1 MPEKLPTIVIVGRP
15 NVGKSTLFNRIV
27 GRRIAVVEDDPG
39 ITRDRL
45 YAEAKHYLHKF
56 QVVDTGGILFGDD
69 DPLVEQIRLQ
79 AEVALAEADVV
90 LFVVDVLQGV
100 TGGDI
105 DLANRLR
112 GSKIPLYV
120 VATKSDNNKRGEMS
134 SEFYELG
141 LGEVIPVS
149 GLNGHGLS
157 DLLDLVC
164 THFPKQDELVEA
176 EEELKLAI
184 VGRPNVGKSSILN
197 AFTGERRS
205 IVSNI
210 PGTTRDAIDMLVEY
224 KCEQVRLIDTAG
236 LRRRGKIQGSV
247 EYYMALRSTQ
257 AVERAEAVLVLVD
270 GQEGL
275 TDGDKR
281 TMKLAHD
288 EGRALVVAVNKWDT
302 KEPPNGECGKMTPL
316 KKDFVKIIRDQI
328 PEISYAPISFTS
340 AQESAGLERV
350 LDNVLLAV
358 DSWSFRI
365 PTGPLNRLFQDAL
378 FERPYTTKGKVL
390 KIYYVT
396 QVAVRP
402 PTFVL
407 FCNDPEIL
415 HFSYKRYLE
424 NRLRKEYPMLGTSI
438 RIEARA
444 RKQREKE

>member
-1 MPEKLPTIVIVGRP
+1 MPQKLPTIVIVGRP

-45 YAEAKHYLHKF
+45 YAEGKHYLHKF
-56 QVVDTGGILFGDD
+56 QVVDTGGILFGDE

-141 LGEVIPVS
+141 LGEVLPVS

-157 DLLDLVC
+157 DLLDEVC
-164 THFPKQDELVEA
+164 KHFPTQDELE
-176 EEELKLAI
+176 EEKEELKLAI

-224 KCEQVRLIDTAG
+224 KGEPVRLIDTAG

-270 GQEGL
+270 GAEGL

-328 PEISYAPISFTS
+328 PEIAYAPISFTS
-340 AQESAGLERV
+340 AKESAGLERV

-365 PTGPLNRLFQDAL
+365 ATGPLNRLFQDAL
-378 FERPYTTKGKVL
+378 FERPYTSKGKIL

-407 FCNDPEIL
+407 FCNDPELL

-444 RKQREKE
+444 RKQKEKD

>member
-1 MPEKLPTIVIVGRP
+1 
-15 NVGKSTLFNRIV
+15 
-27 GRRIAVVEDDPG
+27 
-39 ITRDRL
+39 
-45 YAEAKHYLHKF
+45 
-56 QVVDTGGILFGDD
+56 
-69 DPLVEQIRLQ
+69 
-79 AEVALAEADVV
+79 
-90 LFVVDVLQGV
+90 
-100 TGGDI
+100 
-105 DLANRLR
+105 
-112 GSKIPLYV
+112 
-120 VATKSDNNKRGEMS
+120 MS

-224 KCEQVRLIDTAG
+224 KGEQVRLIDTAG